1 MPALHRLTSQETYYC
16 QICLNNC
23 PSTDGFPL
31 STCGHTFCRDCIKG
45 YVELKVQEAAVRSLL
60 CPFLPSASGGGEP
73 PSAGLDSGCAREVAD
88 ADVEALGG
96 EALLEKLRRFRA
108 MRQDETYRECPQC
121 ATQVPG
127 GSARNPSMMCSQCGL
142 TFCFVHSNAHPG
154 QSCRQYEFSQRLH
167 TLRGT
172 LAVARVARTCPGC
185 GARIVKDGGCN
196 HMTCAYCRANFCWL
210 CGRQMHG
217 SAGVQRH
224 YAGWN
229 VFGCPGLQMEDSL
242 GRCPPWC
249 LSPCICCFRIFMPV
263 YHGVALFVATL
274 VWAVWPVLWL
284 ALNLLLLVYCIFW
297 CPARCCRLG
306 WPKPGQMSC
315 EFWNL
320 VCQGCHECD
329 SSDCECGCCK
339 ECFDSD

>member
-1 MPALHRLTSQETYYC
+1 MLPPPAREPCRTHGGASLLSVPSRASSASPAGSFSSAVGSWISSMPALHRLTSQETYYC

-31 STCGHTFCRDCIKG
+31 SACGHTFCRDCIKG

-60 CPFLPSASGGGEP
+60 CPFLPSALGGGEP

-127 GSARNPSMMCSQCGL
+127 GSARTPSMTCSQCGL

-217 SAGVQRH
+217 I
-224 YAGWN
+224 
-229 VFGCPGLQMEDSL
+229 P
-242 GRCPPWC
+242 
-249 LSPCICCFRIFMPV
+249 
-263 YHGVALFVATL
+263 TL
-274 VWAVWPVLWL
+274 
-284 ALNLLLLVYCIFW
+284 
-297 CPARCCRLG
+297 AR
-306 WPKPGQMSC
+306 
-315 EFWNL
+315 
-320 VCQGCHECD
+320 
-329 SSDCECGCCK
+329 SSGP
-339 ECFDSD
+339 